1 MSACIS
7 PVNHSSYMSL
17 LPSLDVASTDYDPF
31 STPNYLLYRNTNRRS
46 CQEIRTVEDDIPE
59 PTEQFSLSLS
69 HFQPDGLVRL
79 QPDTI
84 TFLLMDND
92 GGN

>member
-1 MSACIS
+1 
-7 PVNHSSYMSL
+7 MSL
-17 LPSLDVASTDYDPF
+17 LPSLDAASTDYDPF
-31 STPNYLLYRNTNRRS
+31 STPYYSLHGNNRRS
-46 CQEIRTVEDDIPE
+46 CREIRTLEDDMPE
-59 PTEQFSLSLS
+59 ETEQFSLSLS

-92 GGN
+92 GGE